1 MSSALLENYGVRDLA
16 LSHGAGSYVWCGA
29 GRKYLDFAQGIAVN
43 SLGHCHPHLVEA
55 LTAQAGALWHTSNL
69 FRIPASERLAEK
81 LTGLCFADRAFFCN
95 SGAEAVECGFKMMR
109 RYHYTKEDTHRAPG
123 RGTHA
128 AAAAEGAEGG
138 AEGDTHRS
146 HTRGDTHRKRI
157 IGLSDS
163 FHGRTLATIAA
174 AANSAHCEGFL
185 AGDAG
190 FDQVEFG
197 NIDALAAAISE
208 ETAGVILEPV
218 QGEGGIRPIDPDYL
232 KQVRQLCDENNI
244 LLMFDEVQCGVG
256 RTGTFYAHQQLG
268 AEPDIL
274 ASAKGLGGGF
284 PVGACLA
291 REAVAAPMIAGS
303 HGSTFGG
310 NPLAMSVA
318 NAVVDEISSS
328 DFLKQVRASGDRF
341 MQALCDMQVANPGI
355 VAGVSGLGL
364 MIGVFL
370 HVDAGR
376 FIAQLREEGLLVVKG
391 GNNSIRLLPPLNVS
405 RDEIDQALKLIAAA
419 LKKMESK

>member
-1 MSSALLENYGVRDLA
+1 MTSALLENYGAPELT
-16 LSHGAGSYVWCGA
+16 LSHGAGSHVYCEA
-29 GRKYLDFAQGIAVN
+29 GRKYLDFAMGIAVN
-43 SLGHCHPHLVEA
+43 SLGHCHPRLIEA
-55 LTAQAGALWHTSNL
+55 LAAQAETLWHSSNL
-69 FRIPASERLAEK
+69 FRIPAAERLAEK
-81 LTGLCFADRAFFCN
+81 LTRLSFADRAFFCN

-109 RYHYTKEDTHRAPG
+109 RRHYAQGNSRA
-123 RGTHA
+123 
-128 AAAAEGAEGG
+128 
-138 AEGDTHRS
+138 
-146 HTRGDTHRKRI
+146 KRI

-190 FDQVEFG
+190 FDQAAFG
-197 NIDALAAAISE
+197 DIEALAAMIGE
-208 ETAGVILEPV
+208 QTAGVILEPV
-218 QGEGGIRPIDPDYL
+218 QGEGGIRPADPEYL
-232 KQVRQLCDENNI
+232 RQVRKLCDENDI

-256 RTGTFYAHQQLG
+256 RTGTFYAYQQLG

-291 REAVAAPMIAGS
+291 RESVARHMGPGS

-318 NAVVDEISSS
+318 DAVVDEISAPG
-328 DFLKQVRASGDRF
+328 LLEQVRSNGAYF
-341 MQALCDMQVANPGI
+341 MQCLRDLQCAHPDV
-355 VAGVSGLGL
+355 VAGVAGLGL

-370 HVDAGR
+370 RVDANR
-376 FIAQLREEGLLVVKG
+376 LLRRLREEGLLAVRG

-405 RDEIDQALKLIAAA
+405 RDEIDQALA
-419 LKKMESK
+419 LFARGCIL

>member
-16 LSHGAGSYVWCGA
+16 LSHGAGSHVWCEA

-43 SLGHCHPHLVEA
+43 SLGHCHPRLVEA
-55 LTAQAGALWHTSNL
+55 LAAQAGALWHTSNL

-109 RYHYTKEDTHRAPG
+109 RYH
-123 RGTHA
+123 HA
-128 AAAAEGAEGG
+128 N
-138 AEGDTHRS
+138 R
-146 HTRGDTHRKRI
+146 HTNGDTHRKRI

-190 FDQVEFG
+190 FDQAEFG
-197 NIDALAAAISE
+197 NIDALAATISE

-218 QGEGGIRPIDPDYL
+218 QGEGGIRPVNPDYL
-232 KQVRQLCDENNI
+232 RQVRQLCDENEI
-244 LLMFDEVQCGVG
+244 LLMFDEVQCGIG
-256 RTGTFYAHQQLG
+256 RSGTFYAYQRLG

-284 PVGACLA
+284 PVGVCLS
-291 REAVAAPMIAGS
+291 REAVAAPMSAGS

-318 NAVVDEISSS
+318 NAVVDEISAPE
-328 DFLKQVRASGDRF
+328 FLEQVRANGAHL
-341 MQALCDMQVANPGI
+341 MQSLRDLQAANPGVI
-355 VAGVSGLGL
+355 AGISGLGL

-370 HVDAGR
+370 NVDAGR

-391 GNNSIRLLPPLNVS
+391 GNNSIRLLPALNVS
-405 RDEIDQALKLIAAA
+405 RDEIDKALAHFARA

>member
-16 LSHGAGSYVWCGA
+16 LSHGAGSYVYCED
-29 GRKYLDFAQGIAVN
+29 GRKYLDFAMGIAVN
-43 SLGHCHPHLVEA
+43 SLGHCHPRLVEA

-109 RYHYTKEDTHRAPG
+109 RYH
-123 RGTHA
+123 HA
-128 AAAAEGAEGG
+128 KGNG
-138 AEGDTHRS
+138 
-146 HTRGDTHRKRI
+146 HRKRI

-174 AANSAHCEGFL
+174 AANRAHCEGFID
-185 AGDAG
+185 GDTN
-190 FDQVEFG
+190 FDQVAFG
-197 NIDALAAAISE
+197 DLDALAAAIGE

-218 QGEGGIRPIDPDYL
+218 QGEGGIRAVDSNYL
-232 KQVRQLCDENNI
+232 KRVRELCDENNI

-256 RTGTFYAHQQLG
+256 RTGSFYAHQQLG

-291 REAVAAPMIAGS
+291 RAAVAVHMSAGS

-318 NAVVDEISSS
+318 NAVVDEISNPG
-328 DFLKQVRASGDRF
+328 FLDQVRANGAYL
-341 MQALCDMQVANPGI
+341 MQSLRDLQAANPGI
-355 VAGVSGLGL
+355 IAGVSGLGL

-370 HVDAGR
+370 IVDAGR
-376 FIAQLREEGLLVVKG
+376 FITQLREEGLLVVKG
-391 GNNSIRLLPPLNVS
+391 GNNSIRLLPALNVRRS
-405 RDEIDQALKLIAAA
+405 EIDQALAHFAQA
-419 LKKMESK
+419 LKKMESKQ

>member
-1 MSSALLENYGVRDLA
+1 MSSALLENYGERDLA
-16 LSHGAGSYVWCGA
+16 LSHGAGSYVWCEA

-43 SLGHCHPHLVEA
+43 SLGHCHPRLVEA
-55 LTAQAGALWHTSNL
+55 LEAQAGALWHTSNL

-109 RYHYTKEDTHRAPG
+109 RYHHTKR
-123 RGTHA
+123 
-128 AAAAEGAEGG
+128 
-138 AEGDTHRS
+138 
-146 HTRGDTHRKRI
+146 DTHRKRI
-157 IGLSDS
+157 VGLSDS

-174 AANSAHCEGFL
+174 AANSVHCEGFL
-185 AGDAG
+185 LSDAG
-190 FDQVEFG
+190 FDQAEFG
-197 NIDALAAAISE
+197 DIDALAAAIGE

-218 QGEGGIRPIDPDYL
+218 QGEGGIRPVNPDYL
-232 KQVRQLCDENNI
+232 KKVRQLCDENKI

-256 RTGTFYAHQQLG
+256 RTGTFYAHQRLG

-291 REAVAAPMIAGS
+291 REAVAAPMSAGS

-318 NAVVDEISSS
+318 NAVVDEISTPE
-328 DFLKQVRASGDRF
+328 FLEQVRANGAHL
-341 MQALCDMQVANPGI
+341 MQSLRDLQAANPGI
-355 VAGVSGLGL
+355 IVGISGLGL

-370 HVDAGR
+370 NVDAGR

-391 GNNSIRLLPPLNVS
+391 GNNSIRLLPALNVS
-405 RDEIDQALKLIAAA
+405 RDEIDQALAHFARA

>member
-16 LSHGAGSYVWCGA
+16 LSHGAGSYVWCEA

-43 SLGHCHPHLVEA
+43 SLGHCHPRLVEA
-55 LTAQAGALWHTSNL
+55 LTAQVGALWHTSNL

-109 RYHYTKEDTHRAPG
+109 RYHYSK
-123 RGTHA
+123 
-128 AAAAEGAEGG
+128 
-138 AEGDTHRS
+138 GDTHRKAPG
-146 HTRGDTHRKRI
+146 GDTHRKRI

-174 AANSAHCEGFL
+174 AANSTHCEGFL

-197 NIDALAAAISE
+197 DIDALTAAITE

-218 QGEGGIRPIDPDYL
+218 QGEGGIRPADPNYL
-232 KQVRQLCDENNI
+232 KQVRQLCDENKI

-291 REAVAAPMIAGS
+291 REAVAAPMSVGS

-318 NAVVDEISSS
+318 NAVVDEIGSP
-328 DFLKQVRASGDRF
+328 DFLEQVRANGDRLMQSLRD
-341 MQALCDMQVANPGI
+341 MQAANSGI
-355 VAGVSGLGL
+355 IAGISGLGL

-370 HVDAGR
+370 NVDAGR

-391 GNNSIRLLPPLNVS
+391 GNNSVRLLPPLNVS
-405 RDEIDQALKLIAAA
+405 HDEIDQAVQLIATA

>member
-16 LSHGAGSYVWCGA
+16 LSHGAGSWVWCDA

-43 SLGHCHPHLVEA
+43 SLGHCHPRLVEA

-109 RYHYTKEDTHRAPG
+109 RYHYG
-123 RGTHA
+123 V
-128 AAAAEGAEGG
+128 
-138 AEGDTHRS
+138 
-146 HTRGDTHRKRI
+146 GDTHRKRI

-190 FDQVEFG
+190 FDQVEYG
-197 NIDALAAAISE
+197 NIDALASAITE

-218 QGEGGIRPIDPDYL
+218 QGEGGIRPVDPNYL

-291 REAVAAPMIAGS
+291 REAVAAPMSAGS

-318 NAVVDEISSS
+318 NTVVDEISSP
-328 DFLKQVRASGDRF
+328 DFLEQVRTNGDRF
-341 MQALCDMQVANPGI
+341 MQSLRDMQAANPGI
-355 VAGVSGLGL
+355 IAGVSGLGL

-370 HVDAGR
+370 HVNAGR

-405 RDEIDQALKLIAAA
+405 HDEIDQAMKLIAVA

>member
-16 LSHGAGSYVWCGA
+16 LSHGAGSYVWCEA

-43 SLGHCHPHLVEA
+43 SLGHCHPRLVEA
-55 LTAQAGALWHTSNL
+55 LTAQVGALWHTSNL

-109 RYHYTKEDTHRAPG
+109 RYHYSK
-123 RGTHA
+123 
-128 AAAAEGAEGG
+128 
-138 AEGDTHRS
+138 GDTHRKAPG
-146 HTRGDTHRKRI
+146 GDTHRKRI

-174 AANSAHCEGFL
+174 AANSTHCEGFL

-197 NIDALAAAISE
+197 DIDALTAAITE

-218 QGEGGIRPIDPDYL
+218 QGEGGIRPADPNYL
-232 KQVRQLCDENNI
+232 KQVRQLCDENKI

-291 REAVAAPMIAGS
+291 REAVAAPMSVGS

-318 NAVVDEISSS
+318 NAVVDEIGSP
-328 DFLKQVRASGDRF
+328 DFLEQVRANGDRLMQSLRD
-341 MQALCDMQVANPGI
+341 MQAANSGI
-355 VAGVSGLGL
+355 IAGISGLGL

-370 HVDAGR
+370 NVDAGR

-391 GNNSIRLLPPLNVS
+391 GYNSVRLLPPLNVS
-405 RDEIDQALKLIAAA
+405 HDEIDQAVQLIATA

>member
-1 MSSALLENYGVRDLA
+1 MSSALLENYGERDLA
-16 LSHGAGSYVWCGA
+16 LSHGAGSYVWCED

-43 SLGHCHPHLVEA
+43 SLGHCHPRLVEA
-55 LTAQAGALWHTSNL
+55 LEAQAGALWHTSNL

-109 RYHYTKEDTHRAPG
+109 RYHHTKR
-123 RGTHA
+123 
-128 AAAAEGAEGG
+128 
-138 AEGDTHRS
+138 
-146 HTRGDTHRKRI
+146 DTHRKRI
-157 IGLSDS
+157 VGLSDS

-174 AANSAHCEGFL
+174 AANTTHCEGFL

-190 FDQVEFG
+190 FDQAEFG
-197 NIDALAAAISE
+197 NIDALAAAIGE

-218 QGEGGIRPIDPDYL
+218 QGEGGIRPADPDYL
-232 KQVRQLCDENNI
+232 KQVRQLCDENEI

-291 REAVAAPMIAGS
+291 REAVAAPMSAGS

-318 NAVVDEISSS
+318 NAVVDEISTPE
-328 DFLKQVRASGDRF
+328 FLEQVRANGAHL
-341 MQALCDMQVANPGI
+341 MQSLRDLQAANPGI
-355 VAGVSGLGL
+355 IARISGLGL

-370 HVDAGR
+370 NVDAGR
-376 FIAQLREEGLLVVKG
+376 FIAQLREEGMLVVKG
-391 GNNSIRLLPPLNVS
+391 GNNSIRLLPALNVN
-405 RDEIDQALKLIAAA
+405 RDEIDQALAHFARA

>member
-1 MSSALLENYGVRDLA
+1 MNSALLENYGVRDLA
-16 LSHGAGSYVWCGA
+16 LSHGAGSHVWCENGE
-29 GRKYLDFAQGIAVN
+29 KYLDFAQGIAVN
-43 SLGHCHPHLVEA
+43 SLGHCHPRLIEA
-55 LTAQAGALWHTSNL
+55 LTAQAGTLWHTSNL
-69 FRIPASERLAEK
+69 FRIPASEQLAEK

-95 SGAEAVECGFKMMR
+95 SGAEAVECGLKMMR
-109 RYHYTKEDTHRAPG
+109 RYHHTK
-123 RGTHA
+123 
-128 AAAAEGAEGG
+128 
-138 AEGDTHRS
+138 
-146 HTRGDTHRKRI
+146 GDTHRKRI
-157 IGLSDS
+157 VGLSDS

-190 FDQVEFG
+190 FDQAEFG
-197 NIDALAAAISE
+197 DIDALAAAIGE

-218 QGEGGIRPIDPDYL
+218 QGEGGIRPADPSYL
-232 KQVRQLCDENNI
+232 RQVRQLCDEHKI
-244 LLMFDEVQCGVG
+244 LLMFDEVQCGIG

-291 REAVAAPMIAGS
+291 REPVAAPMSAGS

-318 NAVVDEISSS
+318 NAVVDEISRPK
-328 DFLKQVRASGDRF
+328 FLEQVRANGAHL
-341 MQALCDMQVANPGI
+341 MQSLRDLQAVNPSI
-355 VAGVSGLGL
+355 IARISGLGL

-370 HVDAGR
+370 KVDAGR
-376 FIAQLREEGLLVVKG
+376 FITQLRAEGLLAVKG
-391 GNNSIRLLPPLNVS
+391 GNNSIRLLPALNVN
-405 RDEIDQALKLIAAA
+405 RDEIDQALAHFDRA
-419 LKKMESK
+419 LKKMENK

>member
-16 LSHGAGSYVWCGA
+16 LSHGAGSYVWCDA

-43 SLGHCHPHLVEA
+43 SLGHCHPRLVEA
-55 LTAQAGALWHTSNL
+55 LTAQAGTLWHTSNL

-109 RYHYTKEDTHRAPG
+109 RYHYGQGRTKA
-123 RGTHA
+123 
-128 AAAAEGAEGG
+128 
-138 AEGDTHRS
+138 
-146 HTRGDTHRKRI
+146 DTHRKRI

-174 AANSAHCEGFL
+174 AANSNHCKGFL
-185 AGDAG
+185 AGDSG

-197 NIDALAAAISE
+197 DIDALAAAITE

-218 QGEGGIRPIDPDYL
+218 QGEGGIRPVDSDYL

-291 REAVAAPMIAGS
+291 REAVAAPMSAGS

-318 NAVVDEISSS
+318 NAVVDEISSP
-328 DFLKQVRASGDRF
+328 DFLEQVRTNGDRF
-341 MQALCDMQVANPGI
+341 MQSLRDMQAANPGI

-370 HVDAGR
+370 NIDAGR

-405 RDEIDQALKLIAAA
+405 RDEIDQALKLTGAA
-419 LKKMESK
+419 LNKMESK

>member
-1 MSSALLENYGVRDLA
+1 MSSALLENYGQRDLA
-16 LSHGAGSYVWCGA
+16 LAHGAGSYVFCEA
-29 GRKYLDFAQGIAVN
+29 GRKYLDFAMGIAVN
-43 SLGHCHPHLVEA
+43 SLGHCHPRLVEA
-55 LTAQAGALWHTSNL
+55 LTTQAGTLWHTSNL

-109 RYHYTKEDTHRAPG
+109 RYQYANGNKQRN
-123 RGTHA
+123 
-128 AAAAEGAEGG
+128 
-138 AEGDTHRS
+138 
-146 HTRGDTHRKRI
+146 RI
-157 IGLSDS
+157 IGFSDA

-174 AANSAHCEGFL
+174 AANNAHCEGFL
-185 AGDAG
+185 TSDAG
-190 FDQVEFG
+190 FDHAEFG
-197 NIDALAAAISE
+197 NIEALRAAIGE
-208 ETAGVILEPV
+208 RTAGMILEPV
-218 QGEGGIRPIDPDYL
+218 QGEGGIRPVEPEYL
-232 KQVRQLCDENNI
+232 KQVRTLCDENNI

-268 AEPDIL
+268 VEPDIL

-291 REAVAAPMIAGS
+291 REEVSQHMTAGS

-318 NAVVDEISSS
+318 NAVVDEITGPG
-328 DFLKQVRASGDRF
+328 FLEQV
-341 MQALCDMQVANPGI
+341 QANSEHLLGSLRQIQAANPGAI
-355 VAGVSGLGL
+355 ARVSGLGL

-370 HVDAGR
+370 NVDAVA
-376 FIAQLREEGLLVVKG
+376 FIVRLREEGLLVVKG

-405 RDEIDQALKLIAAA
+405 RDEIDQALSLICRA
-419 LKKMESK
+419 LSNLEAN

>member
-16 LSHGAGSYVWCGA
+16 LSHGAGSYVWCEA

-43 SLGHCHPHLVEA
+43 SLGHCHPRLVEA

-109 RYHYTKEDTHRAPG
+109 RYHYSK
-123 RGTHA
+123 
-128 AAAAEGAEGG
+128 
-138 AEGDTHRS
+138 GDTHRKAPG
-146 HTRGDTHRKRI
+146 GDTHRKRI

-174 AANSAHCEGFL
+174 AANSTHCEGFL

-197 NIDALAAAISE
+197 DIDALTAAITE

-218 QGEGGIRPIDPDYL
+218 QGEGGIRPADPNYL
-232 KQVRQLCDENNI
+232 KQVRQLCDENKI

-291 REAVAAPMIAGS
+291 REAVAAPMSVGS

-318 NAVVDEISSS
+318 NAVVDEIGSP
-328 DFLKQVRASGDRF
+328 DFLEQVRANGDRLMQSLRD
-341 MQALCDMQVANPGI
+341 MQAANSGI
-355 VAGVSGLGL
+355 IAGISGLGL

-370 HVDAGR
+370 NVDAGR

-391 GNNSIRLLPPLNVS
+391 GNNSVRLLPPLNVS
-405 RDEIDQALKLIAAA
+405 HDEIDQAVQLIATA

>member
-16 LSHGAGSYVWCGA
+16 LSHGAGSYVWCEA

-43 SLGHCHPHLVEA
+43 SLGHCHPRLVEA
-55 LTAQAGALWHTSNL
+55 LETQAGSLWHTSNL

-109 RYHYTKEDTHRAPG
+109 RYHHTKRDTHRKS
-123 RGTHA
+123 TKW
-128 AAAAEGAEGG
+128 
-138 AEGDTHRS
+138 
-146 HTRGDTHRKRI
+146 DTHRKRI
-157 IGLSDS
+157 VGLSDS

-190 FDQVEFG
+190 FDQAEFG
-197 NIDALAAAISE
+197 NIDALAAAIGE
-208 ETAGVILEPV
+208 ETAGVIMEPV
-218 QGEGGIRPIDPDYL
+218 QGEGGIRPADPEYL
-232 KQVRQLCDENNI
+232 KQVRQLCDENDI

-256 RTGTFYAHQQLG
+256 RTGTFYAHQRLG

-291 REAVAAPMIAGS
+291 REAVAAPMSAGS

-318 NAVVDEISSS
+318 NAVVDEISTPE
-328 DFLKQVRASGDRF
+328 FLEQVRANGAHL
-341 MQALCDMQVANPGI
+341 MQSLRDLQAANPGI
-355 VAGVSGLGL
+355 IAGVPGLGL

-370 HVDAGR
+370 NVDAGR

-391 GNNSIRLLPPLNVS
+391 GNNSIRLLPALNVS
-405 RDEIDQALKLIAAA
+405 RDEIDQALAHFARA

>member
-16 LSHGAGSYVWCGA
+16 LSHGAGSYVWCEA
-29 GRKYLDFAQGIAVN
+29 GGKYLDFAQGIAVN
-43 SLGHCHPHLVEA
+43 SLGHCHPRLVEA

-109 RYHYTKEDTHRAPG
+109 RYHYA
-123 RGTHA
+123 
-128 AAAAEGAEGG
+128 GG
-138 AEGDTHRS
+138 
-146 HTRGDTHRKRI
+146 GDTHRKRI

-185 AGDAG
+185 AGDTG
-190 FDQVEFG
+190 FDQAEFG
-197 NIDALAAAISE
+197 DINALAATITG

-218 QGEGGIRPIDPDYL
+218 QGEGGIRPVDPDYL
-232 KQVRQLCDENNI
+232 KQVRQLCHENDI

-318 NAVVDEISSS
+318 NAAVDEIGRP
-328 DFLKQVRASGDRF
+328 DFLEQVRANGGRLMRS
-341 MQALCDMQVANPGI
+341 LCDMRAANPGI

-370 HVDAGR
+370 NVDAGR

-405 RDEIDQALKLIAAA
+405 RDEIDQALQLIAAA

>member
-16 LSHGAGSYVWCGA
+16 LSHGAGSWVWCDA

-43 SLGHCHPHLVEA
+43 SLGHCHPPLVEA

-109 RYHYTKEDTHRAPG
+109 RYHYAKWDTHRAPG
-123 RGTHA
+123 RDTHA
-128 AAAAEGAEGG
+128 AE
-138 AEGDTHRS
+138 
-146 HTRGDTHRKRI
+146 GDTHRKRI

-174 AANSAHCEGFL
+174 AANSNHCEGFL

-190 FDQVEFG
+190 FDQAEFG
-197 NIDALAAAISE
+197 DIDALAAAITE

-218 QGEGGIRPIDPDYL
+218 QGEGGIRPVDSDYL

-291 REAVAAPMIAGS
+291 REAVAAPMSAGS

-318 NAVVDEISSS
+318 NTVVDEISSR
-328 DFLKQVRASGDRF
+328 DFLEQVRTNGDRF
-341 MQALCDMQVANPGI
+341 MQSLRDMQAANPGI
-355 VAGVSGLGL
+355 IAGVSGLGL

-405 RDEIDQALKLIAAA
+405 HDEIDQAMKLIAVA

>member
-1 MSSALLENYGVRDLA
+1 MSSALLENYGERDLA
-16 LSHGAGSYVWCGA
+16 LSHGAGSHVWCEG

-43 SLGHCHPHLVEA
+43 SLGHCHPRLVEA
-55 LTAQAGALWHTSNL
+55 LEAQAGTLWHTSNL

-109 RYHYTKEDTHRAPG
+109 RYHHTKRDTHRKSAKW
-123 RGTHA
+123 
-128 AAAAEGAEGG
+128 
-138 AEGDTHRS
+138 
-146 HTRGDTHRKRI
+146 DTHRKRI
-157 IGLSDS
+157 VGLSDS

-174 AANSAHCEGFL
+174 AANTTHCEGFL

-190 FDQVEFG
+190 FDQAEFG
-197 NIDALAAAISE
+197 NIDALAAAIGE
-208 ETAGVILEPV
+208 ETAGVIIEPV
-218 QGEGGIRPIDPDYL
+218 QGEGGIRPADPGYL
-232 KQVRQLCDENNI
+232 KQVRQLCDENDI

-256 RTGTFYAHQQLG
+256 RTGTFYAHQRLG

-291 REAVAAPMIAGS
+291 REAVAAPMSAGS

-318 NAVVDEISSS
+318 NALVDEISTPE
-328 DFLKQVRASGDRF
+328 FLEQVRANGAHL
-341 MQALCDMQVANPGI
+341 MQSLRDLQAANPGI
-355 VAGVSGLGL
+355 IARISGLGL

-370 HVDAGR
+370 NVDAGR
-376 FIAQLREEGLLVVKG
+376 FIAQLREEGMLVVKG
-391 GNNSIRLLPPLNVS
+391 GNNSIRLLPALNVN
-405 RDEIDQALKLIAAA
+405 RDEIDQALAHFARA

>member
-1 MSSALLENYGVRDLA
+1 MSSALLENYGERDLA
-16 LSHGAGSYVWCGA
+16 LSHGAGSYVWCEA

-43 SLGHCHPHLVEA
+43 SLGHCHPCLVEA
-55 LTAQAGALWHTSNL
+55 LEAQAGSLWHTSNL

-109 RYHYTKEDTHRAPG
+109 RYHHTKR
-123 RGTHA
+123 
-128 AAAAEGAEGG
+128 
-138 AEGDTHRS
+138 
-146 HTRGDTHRKRI
+146 DTHRKRI
-157 IGLSDS
+157 VGLSDS

-174 AANSAHCEGFL
+174 AANSVHCEGFL
-185 AGDAG
+185 LSDAG
-190 FDQVEFG
+190 FDQAEFG
-197 NIDALAAAISE
+197 DIDALAAAIGE

-218 QGEGGIRPIDPDYL
+218 QGEGGIRPVNPDYL
-232 KQVRQLCDENNI
+232 KKVRQLCDKNKI

-256 RTGTFYAHQQLG
+256 RTGTFYAHQRLG

-291 REAVAAPMIAGS
+291 REAVAAPMSAGS

-318 NAVVDEISSS
+318 NAVVDEISTPE
-328 DFLKQVRASGDRF
+328 FLEQVRANGAHL
-341 MQALCDMQVANPGI
+341 MQSLRDLQAANPGI
-355 VAGVSGLGL
+355 IAGVSGLGL

-370 HVDAGR
+370 NVDAGR
-376 FIAQLREEGLLVVKG
+376 FISQLREEGMLVVKG
-391 GNNSIRLLPPLNVS
+391 GNNSIRLLPALNVS
-405 RDEIDQALKLIAAA
+405 RDEIDQALAHFARA

>member
-16 LSHGAGSYVWCGA
+16 LSHGAGSYVWCEA

-43 SLGHCHPHLVEA
+43 SLGHCHPRLVEA

-109 RYHYTKEDTHRAPG
+109 RYHYSKGDTHYSKGDTHRAPE
-123 RGTHA
+123 R
-128 AAAAEGAEGG
+128 
-138 AEGDTHRS
+138 DTHQSR
-146 HTRGDTHRKRI
+146 TTWDTHRKRI

-174 AANSAHCEGFL
+174 AANSTHCEGFL

-197 NIDALAAAISE
+197 DIDALTAAITE

-218 QGEGGIRPIDPDYL
+218 QGEGGIRPADPNYL
-232 KQVRQLCDENNI
+232 KQVRQLCDENKI

-291 REAVAAPMIAGS
+291 REAVAAPMSAGS

-318 NAVVDEISSS
+318 NAVVDEISSP
-328 DFLKQVRASGDRF
+328 DFLEQVRANGARF
-341 MQALCDMQVANPGI
+341 MQSLRDLQAANPGI
-355 VAGVSGLGL
+355 IAEVSGIGL

-370 HVDAGR
+370 NVDAGR

-391 GNNSIRLLPPLNVS
+391 GNNSVRLLPPLNVS
-405 RDEIDQALKLIAAA
+405 HDEIDQAVQLIATA

>member
-16 LSHGAGSYVWCGA
+16 LSHGAGSYVWCEA

-43 SLGHCHPHLVEA
+43 SLGHCHPRLVEA
-55 LTAQAGALWHTSNL
+55 LKAQAGSLWHTSNL

-109 RYHYTKEDTHRAPG
+109 RYHYTKEHKKWDTHRG
-123 RGTHA
+123 
-128 AAAAEGAEGG
+128 
-138 AEGDTHRS
+138 
-146 HTRGDTHRKRI
+146 HTKRDTHRKRI
-157 IGLSDS
+157 VGLSDS

-174 AANSAHCEGFL
+174 AANTTHCEGFL

-190 FDQVEFG
+190 FDQAEFG
-197 NIDALAAAISE
+197 NIDALAAAIGE
-208 ETAGVILEPV
+208 ETAGVIMEPV
-218 QGEGGIRPIDPDYL
+218 QGEGGIRPTDPEYL
-232 KQVRQLCDENNI
+232 KQVRQLCDENDI

-256 RTGTFYAHQQLG
+256 RTGTFYAHQRLG

-291 REAVAAPMIAGS
+291 REAVAAPMSAGS

-318 NAVVDEISSS
+318 NTVVDEISTPE
-328 DFLKQVRASGDRF
+328 FLEQVRANGAHL
-341 MQALCDMQVANPGI
+341 MQSLRDLQAANPGI
-355 VAGVSGLGL
+355 IVGISGLGL

-370 HVDAGR
+370 NVDAGR

-391 GNNSIRLLPPLNVS
+391 GNNSIRLLPALNVS
-405 RDEIDQALKLIAAA
+405 RDEIDQALAHFARA

>member
-16 LSHGAGSYVWCGA
+16 LSHGAGSWVWCDA

-43 SLGHCHPHLVEA
+43 SLGHCHPRLVEA

-109 RYHYTKEDTHRAPG
+109 RYHYG
-123 RGTHA
+123 V
-128 AAAAEGAEGG
+128 
-138 AEGDTHRS
+138 
-146 HTRGDTHRKRI
+146 GDTHRKRI

-190 FDQVEFG
+190 FDQVEYG
-197 NIDALAAAISE
+197 NIDALASAITE

-218 QGEGGIRPIDPDYL
+218 QGEGGIRPVDPNYL

-291 REAVAAPMIAGS
+291 REAVAAPMSAGS

-318 NAVVDEISSS
+318 NTVVDEISSP
-328 DFLKQVRASGDRF
+328 DFLEQVRTNGDRF
-341 MQALCDMQVANPGI
+341 MQSLRDMQAANPGI
-355 VAGVSGLGL
+355 IAGVSGLGL

-405 RDEIDQALKLIAAA
+405 HDEIDQAMKLIAVA

>member
-16 LSHGAGSYVWCGA
+16 LSHGAGSYVWSDA
-29 GRKYLDFAQGIAVN
+29 GGKYLDFAQGIAVN
-43 SLGHCHPHLVEA
+43 SLGHCHPRLVEA
-55 LTAQAGALWHTSNL
+55 LTTQAGALWHTSNL

-109 RYHYTKEDTHRAPG
+109 RYHYAKRDTHAIQ
-123 RGTHA
+123 
-128 AAAAEGAEGG
+128 
-138 AEGDTHRS
+138 
-146 HTRGDTHRKRI
+146 GDTHRKRI

-174 AANSAHCEGFL
+174 AGNSAHCEGFL

-190 FDQVEFG
+190 FDQAEFG
-197 NIDALAAAISE
+197 NIDALAAAVTA
-208 ETAGVILEPV
+208 ETAGVIIEPV
-218 QGEGGIRPIDPDYL
+218 QGEGGIRPVDPDYL

-284 PVGACLA
+284 PIGACLA
-291 REAVAAPMIAGS
+291 REAVAAPMSAGS

-318 NAVVDEISSS
+318 NAVVDEIGSP
-328 DFLKQVRASGDRF
+328 DFLEQVRANGDRL
-341 MQALCDMQVANPGI
+341 MRSLRGMRAANPGI

-376 FIAQLREEGLLVVKG
+376 FVAQLREEGLLVVKG

-405 RDEIDQALKLIAAA
+405 HDEIGQALKLIAAA

>member
-1 MSSALLENYGVRDLA
+1 MSSALLENYGARDLA
-16 LSHGAGSYVWCGA
+16 LSHGAGSYVYCED
-29 GRKYLDFAQGIAVN
+29 GRKYLDFAMGIAVN
-43 SLGHCHPHLVEA
+43 SLGHCHPRLVEA

-109 RYHYTKEDTHRAPG
+109 RYH
-123 RGTHA
+123 HA
-128 AAAAEGAEGG
+128 KGN
-138 AEGDTHRS
+138 D
-146 HTRGDTHRKRI
+146 HRKRI

-174 AANSAHCEGFL
+174 AANKAHCEGFID
-185 AGDAG
+185 GDTN
-190 FDQVEFG
+190 FDQVAFG
-197 NIDALAAAISE
+197 DHDALAAAIGE

-218 QGEGGIRPIDPDYL
+218 QGEGGIRAVDSSYL
-232 KQVRQLCDENNI
+232 KHVRELCDENNI

-256 RTGTFYAHQQLG
+256 RTGSFYAHQQLG

-291 REAVAAPMIAGS
+291 RAAVAAHMSAGS

-318 NAVVDEISSS
+318 NAVVDEISNPG
-328 DFLKQVRASGDRF
+328 FLDQVRANGAYL
-341 MQALCDMQVANPGI
+341 MQSLRDLQAANPGI
-355 VAGVSGLGL
+355 IAGVSGLGL

-370 HVDAGR
+370 IADAGR
-376 FIAQLREEGLLVVKG
+376 FITQLREEGLLVVKG
-391 GNNSIRLLPPLNVS
+391 GNNSIRLLPALNVR
-405 RDEIDQALKLIAAA
+405 RDEIDQALAHFAQA
-419 LKKMESK
+419 LKKMESKQ

>member
-1 MSSALLENYGVRDLA
+1 MSSALLENYGERDLA
-16 LSHGAGSYVWCGA
+16 LSHGVGSHVWCEA

-43 SLGHCHPHLVEA
+43 SLGHCHPRLVEA
-55 LTAQAGALWHTSNL
+55 LEAQAETLWHTSNL
-69 FRIPASERLAEK
+69 FRIPASEQLAEK

-109 RYHYTKEDTHRAPG
+109 RHHHKKGHTKR
-123 RGTHA
+123 
-128 AAAAEGAEGG
+128 
-138 AEGDTHRS
+138 
-146 HTRGDTHRKRI
+146 DTHRKRI
-157 IGLSDS
+157 VGLSDS

-174 AANSAHCEGFL
+174 AANSTHCEGFL

-190 FDQVEFG
+190 FDQVKFG
-197 NIDALAAAISE
+197 DIGAMAAAIGE

-218 QGEGGIRPIDPDYL
+218 QGEGGIRPVDPDYL
-232 KQVRQLCDENNI
+232 NKIRQLCDENDI

-256 RTGTFYAHQQLG
+256 RTGTFYAHQRLG

-291 REAVAAPMIAGS
+291 REAVAASMSAGS

-318 NAVVDEISSS
+318 NAVVDEISTPE
-328 DFLKQVRASGDRF
+328 FLEQVRANGAHL
-341 MQALCDMQVANPGI
+341 MQSLRDLQTANPEVI
-355 VAGVSGLGL
+355 ARISGLGL

-370 HVDAGR
+370 NVDAGR
-376 FIAQLREEGLLVVKG
+376 FIAQLREEGLLVVRG
-391 GNNSIRLLPPLNVS
+391 GNNSIRMLPALNVS
-405 RDEIDQALKLIAAA
+405 RDEIDQALAHFVRA
-419 LKKMESK
+419 LKKTESK